1 MGFIGTTMGTTAEHG
16 ESAQRTRVLLV
27 DDEPF
32 IVASIRRLLADEH
45 EVTSV
50 SSGHEALAVVEAGAR
65 FDVVLCDVRMPGMNG
80 FELYERL
87 LVTAPEVARQIVFFT
102 GAAFT
107 SDVRAF
113 FARVENLLL
122 EKPYDPSELRELVRK
137 LATGKPD
144 NPTNL

>member
-1 MGFIGTTMGTTAEHG
+1 M
-16 ESAQRTRVLLV
+16 LLV

-32 IVASIRRLLADEH
+32 IISSIRRILSDEH
-45 EVTSV
+45 EVVAV
-50 SSGHEALAVVEAGAR
+50 SSGPEALAIVQAGAR

-87 LVTAPEVARQIVFFT
+87 LVVAPEVAKQIVFFT

-113 FARVENLLL
+113 FTRVENVLL
-122 EKPYDPSELRELVRK
+122 EKPVDPRELRAIVRRLVAEQKGAPPKR
-137 LATGKPD
+137 
-144 NPTNL
+144 

>member
-1 MGFIGTTMGTTAEHG
+1 MTSGDGGGVRRA
-16 ESAQRTRVLLV
+16 RVLLI

-32 IVASIRRLLADEH
+32 IVASLRRLLGDEH
-45 EVTSV
+45 DVIAM
-50 SSGHEALAVVEAGAR
+50 SSGHEALAAVEAGQR

-113 FARVENLLL
+113 FARVENMLL
-122 EKPYDPSELRELVRK
+122 EKPVDPRELRALVRK
-137 LATGKPD
+137 IASDGPRPSPKL
-144 NPTNL
+144 